1 MSTSFTNVHC
11 KALFTLMEPRCALF
25 MQDVLKFM
33 IISEDVENYITQSL
47 KYKKCN
53 KAMEFFVD
61 YIDIHV
67 LLMHQFAYLFYGI
80 CSFLFHFDELY
91 QDRSS
96 IPNAFVMD
104 IFFEAS
110 MSSFAIK
117 NAYEGGSK
125 YLTPAS
131 IEGINILNH
140 GKINSSL
147 WKVETDV
154 YSAYMEIGEKVK
166 EIAELFISHNLTNNH
181 SSNWNR
187 QKQIGQNM
195 ISDIFHYK
203 FNVIK
208 SNTEVHRSVQFERT
222 SYQSITDEMNE
233 FHVTI
238 QKKLLGMCVFNE
250 ISSNT
255 IDVIEAINAE
265 TSEPTFTP
273 TTLIIADGTTDVVDA
288 VLVSIKTTDS
298 FIASPNSISTIIV
311 ASAEENSQAVDA
323 VEENYSSF
331 ALFYRNLSVDIE
343 ENVLRMKS
351 LVSEKFLLELKSSS
365 TKNWVKI
372 FDNFRHKIYTE
383 TKNIMRASF
392 LYSKALKSSNLLVC
406 FDNFCVDL
414 TLLNK
419 VKHDLD
425 AEENKVYD
433 QIPDSQSKR
442 VNRFIHFCVTT
453 VCVNFIDTY
462 LTKEKNLLSNLD
474 IDINK
479 FLTSDDHF
487 MEVLRNSKRSDIQQ
501 LARKY
506 EIYNVIYNVRSSE
519 RNTCKDINY
528 KGTSSSSKRSNRRNV
543 EVVKSN
549 KLTPSKVLQRRECES
564 NDADRQSLPSK
575 KSKVSSEILYDATL
589 FVDSSD
595 DIPKLAPQFIKE
607 LDSEILSVAEDH
619 LKNIEKQKRH
629 FELKLAQK
637 DKVIAERDAEIK
649 YLKEKLSALIS
660 PTNITHSSSS
670 STCC

>member
-140 GKINSSL
+140 AKINSSL

-208 SNTEVHRSVQFERT
+208 SNTEVLRSVQFERT

-343 ENVLRMKS
+343 ENVMRMKS

-372 FDNFRHKIYTE
+372 IYERH
-383 TKNIMRASF
+383 S
-392 LYSKALKSSNLLVC
+392 
-406 FDNFCVDL
+406 
-414 TLLNK
+414 
-419 VKHDLD
+419 
-425 AEENKVYD
+425 
-433 QIPDSQSKR
+433 
-442 VNRFIHFCVTT
+442 
-453 VCVNFIDTY
+453 
-462 LTKEKNLLSNLD
+462 
-474 IDINK
+474 
-479 FLTSDDHF
+479 TS
-487 MEVLRNSKRSDIQQ
+487 L
-501 LARKY
+501 
-506 EIYNVIYNVRSSE
+506 
-519 RNTCKDINY
+519 
-528 KGTSSSSKRSNRRNV
+528 
-543 EVVKSN
+543 
-549 KLTPSKVLQRRECES
+549 
-564 NDADRQSLPSK
+564 
-575 KSKVSSEILYDATL
+575 
-589 FVDSSD
+589 
-595 DIPKLAPQFIKE
+595 
-607 LDSEILSVAEDH
+607 
-619 LKNIEKQKRH
+619 
-629 FELKLAQK
+629 
-637 DKVIAERDAEIK
+637 
-649 YLKEKLSALIS
+649 
-660 PTNITHSSSS
+660 
-670 STCC
+670 

>member
-1 MSTSFTNVHC
+1 
-11 KALFTLMEPRCALF
+11 MEPRCALF
-25 MQDVLKFM
+25 MQDALKFM

-47 KYKKCN
+47 KHKKCN
-53 KAMEFFVD
+53 KAMDFFVD

-80 CSFLFHFDELY
+80 CSFLFHFDELN

-96 IPNAFVMD
+96 NPNAFVMD
-104 IFFEAS
+104 IVFEAS

-140 GKINSSL
+140 GKINASL
-147 WKVETDV
+147 WKVELDV
-154 YSAYMEIGEKVK
+154 YSAYAEIVEKVK

-187 QKQIGQNM
+187 QKQKGQNM

-203 FNVIK
+203 YNVIK

-222 SYQSITDEMNE
+222 SYQCITDEMNE

-238 QKKLLGMCVFNE
+238 QKKLLAMSEFNE

-255 IDVIEAINAE
+255 INVIEAINAE

-273 TTLIIADGTTDVVDA
+273 STLIIADGTTDVVDA
-288 VLVSIKTTDS
+288 STNSTSTALVSIKTTDS
-298 FIASPNSISTIIV
+298 LIALPNIISTKIV

-323 VEENYSSF
+323 VEENYSRF
-331 ALFYRNLSVDIE
+331 AQVYRNLSVDIE

-351 LVSEKFLLELKSSS
+351 LVSEKFLSELKKSS

-392 LYSKALKSSNLLVC
+392 LYSKALKSSNFLVC
-406 FDNFCVDL
+406 FDKFCVDL

-419 VKHDLD
+419 VKYDLN

-433 QIPDSQSKR
+433 QISDSQSKR
-442 VNRFIHFCVTT
+442 VNRFIQFCVTT
-453 VCVNFIDTY
+453 VCVNFIDAY

-474 IDINK
+474 IDLDK

-506 EIYNVIYNVRSSE
+506 EIYNVIYNGRSSE

-528 KGTSSSSKRSNRRNV
+528 EGMSSSSKRSNRRNV

-549 KLTPSKVLQRRECES
+549 KLAPSKVLQRRECES
-564 NDADRQSLPSK
+564 NDSDRQSIPSK
-575 KSKVSSEILYDATL
+575 KSKVNSEILYDVTL
-589 FVDSSD
+589 FVESSD
-595 DIPKLAPQFIKE
+595 DIPKLAPQIMKE

-619 LKNIEKQKRH
+619 LKNIEKQKKH

-637 DKVIAERDAEIK
+637 DKEIAERDAEIK
-649 YLKEKLSALIS
+649 YLKEMLSSYI
-660 PTNITHSSSS
+660 NITN
-670 STCC
+670 